1 VTDWQPLLDDL
12 QARRQVASAMG
23 GEQRLARQ
31 HTAGKLDARQRIAAL
46 CDPGSAVEIG
56 ALAGSLP
63 ADAFVAVIGRVD
75 GRFVAIGAEDFTV
88 AGGSIGAAN
97 SAKRHRLV
105 TLAGERGIP
114 LVMLL
119 DGAGHRPPLPTDAP
133 SVRSPND
140 LQALADLRSQV
151 PIAVGV
157 LGPSAGHGA
166 LAAPLAHF
174 TVMTQTASIFSAG
187 PPLVKASTGED
198 VDRMTLGGPSV
209 ALASG
214 VIHNVADDDHDA
226 LLQIRQWLGYVCHAR
241 AGQAVAPPSDADTA
255 ERVVDEVLEI
265 VPRDPRRAYDMVDV
279 IEVMADEGTWFE
291 VQARFG
297 ASLLTGLAR
306 VGGRVVAI
314 VANQPRVLAGAI
326 DVAAAGKAADFIDT
340 MESFGVP
347 LLFLTDNPGVLA
359 GTVSERAGILRAS
372 SRMFLAQR
380 RARSPKLQVTL
391 RKAYGFGSSVM
402 SMNPFDRQVLNVA
415 FPGVTFGAMPARGA
429 DAATG
434 ADESTAAALATA
446 ERESA
451 YRSAAGLSVDDI
463 IDPRQL
469 RNVVLRALA
478 LAAAS

>member
-1 VTDWQPLLDDL
+1 MNDWQPLLDDL
-12 QARRQVASAMG
+12 QRRRARVREMG
-23 GEQRLARQ
+23 GDERRARQ
-31 HTAGKLDARQRIAAL
+31 HGAGKLDARQRIAAL
-46 CDPGSAVEIG
+46 CEPGSTVEIG
-56 ALAGSLP
+56 ALAGDLP
-63 ADAFVAVIGRVD
+63 ADGFVAVVGRVD
-75 GRFVAIGAEDFTV
+75 GRFVAVGAEDFTV

-105 TLAGERGIP
+105 TLAGERRIP

-119 DGAGHRPPLPTDAP
+119 DGAGHRPPMPSDPP

-140 LQALADLRSQV
+140 LQALADLRGSV

-166 LAAPLAHF
+166 LAAPLASF
-174 TVMTQTASIFSAG
+174 TVMTQIASIFSAG
-187 PPLVKASTGED
+187 PPLVKASMGED
-198 VDRMTLGGPSV
+198 VDRMTLGGPSI

-214 VIHNVADDDHDA
+214 VIHNLAVDDHDA
-226 LLQIRQWLGYVCHAR
+226 LDQIRTWLGYACR
-241 AGQAVAPPSDADTA
+241 SRGVASAADG
-255 ERVVDEVLEI
+255 ERTLDEILDI
-265 VPRDPRRAYDMVDV
+265 VPRDPRQAYDMREV
-279 IEVMADEGTWFE
+279 IESLADDGVWFE
-291 VQARFG
+291 VQPRFG
-297 ASLLTGLAR
+297 ASLLTGL
-306 VGGRVVAI
+306 VHLGGRSVAVI
-314 VANQPRVLAGAI
+314 ANQPKVLAGAI
-326 DVAAAGKAADFIDT
+326 DVAAATKAADFIET
-340 MESFGVP
+340 MDALGLP

-380 RARSPKLQVTL
+380 RARSPKLQITL

-402 SMNPFDRQVLNVA
+402 AMNPFDRQVLNVA

-434 ADESTAAALATA
+434 ADEATAAALATA

-478 LAAAS
+478 VLPD